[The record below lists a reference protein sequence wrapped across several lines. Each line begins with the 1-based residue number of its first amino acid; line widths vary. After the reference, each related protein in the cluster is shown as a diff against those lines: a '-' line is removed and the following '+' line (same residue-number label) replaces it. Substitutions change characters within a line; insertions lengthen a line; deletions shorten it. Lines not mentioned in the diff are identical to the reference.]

1 MNQFEIGNYAKK
13 RLNEYLA
20 ENAIDLHTAMNS
32 EERNKEVA
40 AILHDGFPTMVK
52 KIYSLPKFQTFFWEK
67 RELLATYVQAR
78 LEEAAKPAKAKK

>member
-52 KIYSLPKFQTFFWEK
+52 KIYSLLKFQTFFWEK